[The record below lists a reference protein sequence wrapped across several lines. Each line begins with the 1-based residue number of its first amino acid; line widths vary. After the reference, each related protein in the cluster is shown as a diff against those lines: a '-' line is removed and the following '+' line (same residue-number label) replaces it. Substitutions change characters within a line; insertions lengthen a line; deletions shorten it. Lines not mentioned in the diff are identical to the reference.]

1 MAELEKKIKKNDIVR
16 NNADEI
22 IEMIAKNYS
31 YRQISEKFGV
41 NIQAICHILNE
52 PEFKEKKEVALEF
65 ASEIMIEQAEAHLE
79 SIEESDNNSLL
90 RKKVEL
96 SQFKTYLAKV
106 KNRKKYDLNY
116 RETQIETN
124 NNIIVPQLTLKVV
137 NNEPKLIEN
146 NESN

>member
-1 MAELEKKIKKNDIVR
+1 LE
-16 NNADEI
+16 
-22 IEMIAKNYS
+22 S
-31 YRQISEKFGV
+31 
-41 NIQAICHILNE
+41 
-52 PEFKEKKEVALEF
+52 